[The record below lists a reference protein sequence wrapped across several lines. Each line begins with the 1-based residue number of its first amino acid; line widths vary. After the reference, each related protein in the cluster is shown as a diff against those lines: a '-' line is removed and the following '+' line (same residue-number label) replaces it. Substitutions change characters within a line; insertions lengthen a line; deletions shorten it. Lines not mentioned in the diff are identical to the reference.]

1 MINQI
6 LHQMQ
11 KELKVPKEQ
20 YNSFAKYKYRS
31 CEDIVE
37 AVKKALP
44 EGTTITLSDDVQ
56 IFGGHLYIKATARLS
71 FDKEFI
77 EATGWAREAL
87 DKKGMD
93 AAQMTGTASSYARK
107 YALNGLFAIDD
118 TKDGD
123 TDEYQKKTK
132 PAVKEN
138 ITAVEKEASATKYV
152 EEYLQKLMLIKSVES
167 LEQLQKD
174 NLEQLQRIQKGY
186 PKLAITLAEKTTDKM
201 AELGI

>member
-11 KELKVPKEQ
+11 KELKAPKEHV
-20 YNSFAKYKYRS
+20 NSFAKYKYRS
-31 CEDIVE
+31 CEDILE
-37 AVKKALP
+37 AVKKVLP
-44 EGTTITLSDDVQ
+44 DETTITLSDEVQ
-56 IFGGHLYIKATARLS
+56 IFGGHLYIKAMARLS
-71 FDKEFI
+71 IGSEFI
-77 EATGWAREAL
+77 EAAGWAREAL

-118 TKDGD
+118 TKDSD
-123 TDEYQKKTK
+123 TDEHQNTIKK
-132 PAVKEN
+132 P
-138 ITAVEKEASATKYV
+138 VEKSLTSADKEKLATDFV
-152 EEYLQKLMLIKSVES
+152 NGYLDTLAMIKSIES

-174 NLEQLQRIQKGY
+174 NLEKLQKVQKGY

>member
-1 MINQI
+1 
-6 LHQMQ
+6 MQ